1 MGELMLLLPPL
12 TIAGNLFVEHLHLE
26 KLVGDTFDNLVRIIQ
41 YIIQI
46 IQILKPVSPRD

>member
-26 KLVGDTFDNLVRIIQ
+26 KLVGDTFDNLVAAE
-41 YIIQI
+41 
-46 IQILKPVSPRD
+46 LLLAMGNG